1 MTIKY
6 INQEDRSKLLWE
18 KLPDIPL
25 IALPLG
31 DSQGYGHVKNWIE
44 ENIRNEVNIIIEDYG
59 QDNLNQFGIAPSS
72 SCEILIVFL
81 TQEDYTAFKLMFPEY
96 C

>member
-6 INQEDRSKLLWE
+6 ISQEDRSKLLWE

-25 IALPLG
+25 IILPLG
-31 DSQGYGHVKNWIE
+31 NSHGYGHIKNWIE
-44 ENIRNEVNIIIEDYG
+44 ENILNEVNIIIEDYV
-59 QDNLNQFGIAPSS
+59 QDSLSSFGVSSPSS
-72 SCEILIVFL
+72 KILIVFL
-81 TQEDYTAFKLMFPEY
+81 TQEDYTAFKLMFPEH

>member
-1 MTIKY
+1 MTINY
-6 INQEDRSKLLWE
+6 ISQEDRSKLLWE

-25 IALPLG
+25 IILPLG
-31 DSQGYGHVKNWIE
+31 NSHGYGHIKNWIE
-44 ENIRNEVNIIIEDYG
+44 ENILNEVNIIIEDYG
-59 QDNLNQFGIAPSS
+59 QDNLTSFGVSS
-72 SCEILIVFL
+72 SSSGEILIVFL

>member
-6 INQEDRSKLLWE
+6 IKEEDRSKLLWE

-25 IALPLG
+25 ITLPLG
-31 DSQGYGHVKNWIE
+31 DSQGYGHVKKWIE
-44 ENIRNEVNIIIEDYG
+44 ENIHNEVNIIIEKYG
-59 QDNLNQFGIAPSS
+59 QDNLNQLGLPSSS

-81 TQEDYTAFKLMFPEY
+81 TQEDYTAFKLMFLEY

>member
-1 MTIKY
+1 MIKY

-25 IALPLG
+25 ITLSLG

-44 ENIRNEVNIIIEDYG
+44 ENIRNEVNIIVEEYN
-59 QDNLNQFGIAPSS
+59 QDDLSKFGLPASS
-72 SCEILIVFL
+72 SCEILIVFS
-81 TQEDYTAFKLMFPEY
+81 TEEDYTAFKLMFPEH